1 MFIIISCGVCNV
13 GSLLYML
20 VYAVFK
26 LLQFDPRFKKGPK
39 RDPKL
44 PQSGSQLLIGLE
56 EQLITYLVLTTALRF
71 TVYRACSPVLE
82 FGDEMTTWGFERVKF
97 E

>member
-1 MFIIISCGVCNV
+1 MYCRLSP
-13 GSLLYML
+13 

-26 LLQFDPRFKKGPK
+26 LLQSLIPGLKRGQK

-44 PQSGSQLLIGLE
+44 PQSCLTGSQLLIGLE

-71 TVYRACSPVLE
+71 TVYQACSPVLE
-82 FGDEMTTWGFERVKF
+82 FGDEMTTWDFVRVKL